1 LSSIAMPRAGDRIQG
16 AHLLNAQTQET
27 ARVGSQW
34 EASNNGRRLF
44 TLAKADHQD
53 RDASQQI
60 AAKIAGT

>member
-1 LSSIAMPRAGDRIQG
+1 
-16 AHLLNAQTQET
+16 LLNAQTQET